1 MVGLFGLTPASLV
14 SLIMQASRL
23 QILLTILAGIF
34 LLGTVLI
41 FAVFAVAPD
50 TAVIYRPFLLTSF
63 IVAIFVS
70 LVCIAWLLRGLLR
83 PYSQLVG
90 EAKRAPVAHSGKP
103 QNEAAFV
110 LETFQTVIAQL
121 QAQQLELKRLSD
133 QASQRADSAERF
145 SERIVASMP
154 TGLIAFD
161 AAGHTTVTNAPA
173 RALLANELSA
183 SGEDV
188 RAIFSS
194 VPTLAEMVEACLASG
209 SVFRREEIEAIDG
222 PGQGK
227 RFGATVAPIDP
238 ASASGSRGALCLI
251 TDITEVTRLR
261 EQVVLKRNLESLGE
275 MSAGLAHEFKNAM
288 AALHGY
294 AQFLQ
299 SVDYDAQGKTAADAL
314 LQEVRNLSEMT
325 TSFLN
330 FASPQTLQLEHVSL
344 DELIQECAR
353 DLHSLFDEN
362 RVTLVIEGSP
372 SVLPLQPL
380 RLSAESSNTEPHHG
394 DTANVG
400 ERGTSPTVREGS
412 SEPHGQPALLEI
424 QADTRMLRQALLN
437 LLRNAAEAIPK
448 DKPVRR
454 VTVRTSTEV
463 GQDKQW
469 ATISIQDTGDGIAV
483 ADSQKIFIPFFTTKT
498 GGHGIG
504 LALAHRVIT
513 EHGGTLTVANAPEG
527 GAIFTIRLPK

>member
-1 MVGLFGLTPASLV
+1 
-14 SLIMQASRL
+14 MQASRL
-23 QILLTILAGIF
+23 QVLLTIFAGIF

-41 FAVFAVAPD
+41 FAVFAVAPG
-50 TAVIYRPFLLTSF
+50 TAVVYRPFLLTAFVVALF
-63 IVAIFVS
+63 IS
-70 LVCIAWLLRGLLR
+70 LVCIAWLLRGLLG

-90 EAKRAPVAHSGKP
+90 EAKRAPVAHSGKT

-110 LETFQTVIAQL
+110 LETFQSVIAQL
-121 QAQQLELKRLSD
+121 QDQQEELKRFSD

-145 SERIVASMP
+145 SDRIVASMP

-161 AAGHTTVTNAPA
+161 SSGNTTVTNGPL
-173 RALLANELSA
+173 RVLLENELSG
-183 SGEDV
+183 SGEHF
-188 RAIFSS
+188 RAVFANI
-194 VPTLAEMVEACLASG
+194 PALAELVEACLKSG
-209 SVFRREEIEAIDG
+209 RVFRREEIEAING
-222 PGQGK
+222 SGQGK

-238 ASASGSRGALCLI
+238 VSESGSRGALCLI

-261 EQVVLKRNLESLGE
+261 EQVALKRNLESLGE

-299 SVDYDAQGKTAADAL
+299 TIDHDEQGKTAADAL

-330 FASPQTLQLEHVSL
+330 FARPQPLQLEEVSL
-344 DELIQECAR
+344 DEMIHECAR
-353 DLHSLFDEN
+353 ELGPLFES
-362 RVTLVIEGSP
+362 RGVELVIEGGSSAP
-372 SVLPLQPL
+372 PPRSL
-380 RLSAESSNTEPHHG
+380 RLGGESTDERVHRRDAESAEKTQ
-394 DTANVG
+394 
-400 ERGTSPTVREGS
+400 RI
-412 SEPHGQPALLEI
+412 EI

-448 DKPVRR
+448 DKSVRR
-454 VTVRTSTEV
+454 VTIRTSTEND
-463 GQDKQW
+463 QSKQW
-469 ATISIQDTGDGIAV
+469 ATISIQDTGDGIAT
-483 ADSQKIFIPFFTTKT
+483 ADLQKIFIPFFTTKT

-527 GAIFTIRLPK
+527 GAIFTIRLPR